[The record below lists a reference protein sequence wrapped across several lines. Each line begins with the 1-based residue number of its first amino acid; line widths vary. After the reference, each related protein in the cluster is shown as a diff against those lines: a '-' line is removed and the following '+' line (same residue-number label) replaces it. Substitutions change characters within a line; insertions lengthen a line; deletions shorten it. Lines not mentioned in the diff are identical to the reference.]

1 MSRDLFA
8 GNSDQMMTEFDNIQ
22 SEDVTDSTIL
32 YEPQRLRLETKVRSK
47 ESIRLIINLIFI
59 VLVLD

>member
-22 SEDVTDSTIL
+22 SEDTTDSTIL
-32 YEPQRLRLETKVRSK
+32 YEPQRLRLETKVWSK
-47 ESIRLIINLIFI
+47 KWF
-59 VLVLD
+59 D